1 MRPRSNSQVTSFSDR
16 KFCQTIGSAIS
27 ADEGAGEADTV
38 AGRLQLVVEPV
49 GLEHDL
55 PRAMTEGAGALLQLA
70 HRRKSEMKLKRRKKP
85 IFAQELRAGITAR
98 PALRFPGPSE
108 PE

>member
-1 MRPRSNSQVTSFSDR
+1 MTSERLSNCSGGLSPVRGREAPCAPVTKLAPGDGADKRPTFGSLFYLGEGGTMGL
-16 KFCQTIGSAIS
+16 QT
-27 ADEGAGEADTV
+27 V
-38 AGRLQLVVEPV
+38 N
-49 GLEHDL
+49 
-55 PRAMTEGAGALLQLA
+55 
-70 HRRKSEMKLKRRKKP
+70 RKSEMKLKRRKKP